1 MKKNRCPFRLGCTSY
16 VYPDDILPNVRKM
29 APLVDD
35 IEIILFES
43 DTLSNLPDEPV
54 IQELSHLAEL
64 HDITY
69 TIHFPIDLKAGSIH
83 QEQRHEFANQV
94 EKIIDLTKPLDPF
107 GYILHFEGID
117 ITASAAR
124 QGEWKKAIL
133 ETCDRIKAISWLDKS
148 KICVESLGYPIDWHQ
163 PIVDQYGFSYCLDM
177 GHLWKYEADWEAECE
192 KYLAQTRVIHLHGVS
207 EGKDHISLKKSKM
220 EILSRFANTCL
231 RGYSNVV
238 TLELFSQLETF
249 ESFEILENIWGK

>member
-1 MKKNRCPFRLGCTSY
+1 MKKNQYPFRLGCTSY

-43 DTLSNLPDEPV
+43 DTSSNMPDQSV
-54 IQELSHLAEL
+54 VQELSHLAEV
-64 HDITY
+64 HEITY

-83 QEQRHEFANQV
+83 EEQRREFACQV
-94 EKIIDLTKPLDPF
+94 EKIINLTKPIDPF

-117 ITASAAR
+117 RSASPER
-124 QGEWKKAIL
+124 QKEWKKAIL
-133 ETCDRIKAISWLDKS
+133 ETCDRVESISWLDKS
-148 KICVESLGYPIDWHQ
+148 KICVESLGYPIDWHK

-177 GHLWKYEADWEAECE
+177 GHLWMHEFDWEAECE
-192 KYLAQTRVIHLHGVS
+192 KYVSKTRVIHLHGVS
-207 EGKDHISLKKSKM
+207 EGKDHISLKKGKM
-220 EILSRFANTCL
+220 EILTRFANTCL
-231 RGYSNVV
+231 RGYLNVV

-249 ESFEILENIWGK
+249 ESFEILEHIWGK